1 MTNTMITT
9 RASWFRR
16 LRSQSRYL
24 IGALIFGALAEQQL
38 SAATPGQAYH
48 RQPVCADGNCV
59 PNRTVGGYN
68 ATRWRP
74 WPGGEPSL
82 SAPTP
87 PVGIE
92 LKNTDPPSR
101 DRELEL
107 PTRPTA
113 PADNIPSEPS
123 PNDRPGGGTSLPR
136 ELENVTPRRPVEVPL
151 PGSSSLPSGPQ
162 FPGSN
167 PMSGPKPLLIGA
179 KPMQPRSFAPNEPA
193 KLVPADEPP
202 PMLKVRPEVK
212 AQSGLMPEMV
222 PWSEEEKNPVVRQI
236 ARITGNQVQQTINL
250 NEGTLPDASA
260 AQPVTI
266 QIRQENSPSRPIQ
279 TIAIAAA
286 PIETKPLRNPV
297 FEQSVPEPEFRS
309 AANAPAILPNV
320 EARPLPVPQQPETV
334 SQGPAVLSPLRGVSQ
349 GNPLRR

>member
-1 MTNTMITT
+1 MTNTIITT
-9 RASWFRR
+9 RSPWFRR
-16 LRSQSRYL
+16 MRSQSRYL
-24 IGALIFGALAEQQL
+24 IGALVLGAFAAQQL
-38 SAATPGQAYH
+38 PAATPGQAYH

-82 SAPTP
+82 NPPIP
-87 PVGIE
+87 PVGVE

-113 PADNIPSEPS
+113 PADNFPLEPS
-123 PNDRPGGGTSLPR
+123 PNDRPGEGTGLPR

-151 PGSSSLPSGPQ
+151 PGNSSLPRGPQ

-179 KPMQPRSFAPNEPA
+179 KPMQPRSFAPNAPA

-202 PMLKVRPEVK
+202 PMLKVRPEIK
-212 AQSGLMPEMV
+212 SQSGLMPEMV
-222 PWSEEEKNPVVRQI
+222 PWSKEDKNPIVRQT

-250 NEGTLPDASA
+250 DEGPLPDATV
-260 AQPVTI
+260 AQPLTI
-266 QIRQENSPSRPIQ
+266 QIRPESPLNRPIQ
-279 TIAIAAA
+279 TVAISA
-286 PIETKPLRNPV
+286 PPFEAKPLSKPM
-297 FEQSVPEPEFRS
+297 FEQPVPHPEVGS
-309 AANAPAILPNV
+309 AANAPALLPNV
-320 EARPLPVPQQPETV
+320 EARPLPAPQASETV
-334 SQGPAVLSPLRGVSQ
+334 SSETPVVSPLRGLSQ